1 MLDSIGSASF
11 RPPPPPPG
19 AGGQSSLSDE
29 ETSLIEETL
38 SGYDA
43 DNLTQSDAASIVEAF
58 AEAGIAPSS
67 AFADKLAEEG
77 FDAREIGDLAGV
89 GPSETGQP
97 PPPPPPPSSGGSGN
111 LDLTDAVD
119 YLETL
124 FEGKDESET
133 DNASITAQLAERFGL
148 SEGESL
154 INITV

>member
-1 MLDSIGSASF
+1 MVDSIGSASF

-19 AGGQSSLSDE
+19 ASGQASLSDDQ
-29 ETSLIEETL
+29 TSLIEETL

-67 AFADKLAEEG
+67 AFADKLAEVG
-77 FDAREIGDLAGV
+77 FDAREIGDLAGAKS
-89 GPSETGQP
+89 SESGQP
-97 PPPPPPPSSGGSGN
+97 PPPPSGSGN

-124 FEGKDESET
+124 FDEKDETAT
-133 DNASITAQLAERFGL
+133 DNSSITAKLAERFGL

>member
-1 MLDSIGSASF
+1 MVDSIGSASF

-19 AGGQSSLSDE
+19 ASGQASLSDDQ
-29 ETSLIEETL
+29 TSLIEETL

-67 AFADKLAEEG
+67 AFADKLAEVG
-77 FDAREIGDLAGV
+77 FDAREIGDLAGAKS
-89 GPSETGQP
+89 SESGQP
-97 PPPPPPPSSGGSGN
+97 PPPPSGSGN

-124 FEGKDESET
+124 FDEKDETAT
-133 DNASITAQLAERFGL
+133 DNSSITAQLAERFGL

>member
-1 MLDSIGSASF
+1 MVDSIGSASF

-19 AGGQSSLSDE
+19 AGGQSSLSDD

-38 SGYDA
+38 SSYDA
-43 DNLTQSDAASIVEAF
+43 DSLTESDAASIVEAF
-58 AEAGIAPSS
+58 SEAGIAPNS
-67 AFADKLAEEG
+67 AFADKLAEIG
-77 FDAREIGDLAGV
+77 FDARELGDLAGAK
-89 GPSETGQP
+89 PSESGQP
-97 PPPPPPPSSGGSGN
+97 PPPPSGSSN

-124 FEGKDESET
+124 FEDKDQTAT
-133 DNASITAQLAERFGL
+133 DNSSITAQLAQRFGL

>member
-1 MLDSIGSASF
+1 MVDSIGSASF

-19 AGGQSSLSDE
+19 TGGQSSLNEDQ
-29 ETSLIEETL
+29 TSLIEETL

-58 AEAGIAPSS
+58 ADAGITPSS
-67 AFADKLAEEG
+67 AFADKLAEVG
-77 FDAREIGDLAGV
+77 FDAREIGDLAGAK
-89 GPSETGQP
+89 PSESGR
-97 PPPPPPPSSGGSGN
+97 PPPPPSGSGN

-124 FEGKDESET
+124 FDEKDETAT
-133 DNASITAQLAERFGL
+133 DNSSITAQLAERFGL

-154 INITV
+154 INIKV

>member
-1 MLDSIGSASF
+1 MVDSIGRASF
-11 RPPPPPPG
+11 RPPPPPPS
-19 AGGQSSLSDE
+19 AGGQSSLSDDQ
-29 ETSLIEETL
+29 TSLIEETL

-58 AEAGIAPSS
+58 AEAGITPSS
-67 AFADKLAEEG
+67 AFADKLAEVG
-77 FDAREIGDLAGV
+77 FDAREIGDLAGAKP
-89 GPSETGQP
+89 GESGRP
-97 PPPPPPPSSGGSGN
+97 PLPPSGSGN

-124 FEGKDESET
+124 FDEKDETAT
-133 DNASITAQLAERFGL
+133 DNSSITAQLAERFGL

>member
-1 MLDSIGSASF
+1 MVDSIGSASF

-19 AGGQSSLSDE
+19 AGGQSSLSED

-43 DNLTQSDAASIVEAF
+43 DSLTESDAASIVEAF
-58 AEAGIAPSS
+58 SEAGIAPNS
-67 AFADKLAEEG
+67 AFADKLAEIG
-77 FDAREIGDLAGV
+77 FDAREIGDLAGAR
-89 GPSETGQP
+89 PSESGH
-97 PPPPPPPSSGGSGN
+97 PPPPPPSGSSN

-124 FEGKDESET
+124 FEEKDQSAT
-133 DNASITAQLAERFGL
+133 DNSSITAQLAEKFGL

>member
-1 MLDSIGSASF
+1 MVDSIGSANF
-11 RPPPPPPG
+11 RPPPPG
-19 AGGQSSLSDE
+19 ADGQSSLSDDQ
-29 ETSLIEETL
+29 TSLIEETL

-43 DNLTQSDAASIVEAF
+43 GNLSESDAASIVEAF

-67 AFADKLAEEG
+67 AFADKLAEIG

-89 GPSETGQP
+89 GTTEGGQRP
-97 PPPPPPPSSGGSGN
+97 TPPSGSSN

-124 FEGKDESET
+124 FDQKDETET
-133 DNASITAQLAERFGL
+133 DNSSITAQLAERFGL

>member
-1 MLDSIGSASF
+1 MVDSIGSASF

-19 AGGQSSLSDE
+19 AGGQSSLNDDQ
-29 ETSLIEETL
+29 TSLIEETL

-43 DNLTQSDAASIVEAF
+43 DSLTESDAQSIVEAF

-67 AFADKLAEEG
+67 AFADKLAEIG
-77 FDAREIGDLAGV
+77 FDARELRDLAG
-89 GPSETGQP
+89 PSEAGQR
-97 PPPPPPPSSGGSGN
+97 PPPPPSSGSN

-124 FEGKDESET
+124 FDEKDETET
-133 DNASITAQLAERFGL
+133 DNSSITAQLAERFGL

>member
-1 MLDSIGSASF
+1 MVDSIGSANF
-11 RPPPPPPG
+11 RPPPPPPA
-19 AGGQSSLSDE
+19 AGGQSSLSE
-29 ETSLIEETL
+29 EQTSLIEETL

-43 DNLTQSDAASIVEAF
+43 DNLSESDAASIVEAF

-67 AFADKLAEEG
+67 AFAGKLAEIG

-89 GPSETGQP
+89 GTTEGGQK
-97 PPPPPPPSSGGSGN
+97 PPPPPSSSSN

-124 FEGKDESET
+124 FDEKDETAT
-133 DNASITAQLAERFGL
+133 DNSSITAQLAERFGL

>member
-1 MLDSIGSASF
+1 MVDSIGSASF

-19 AGGQSSLSDE
+19 AGGQSSLSDDQ
-29 ETSLIEETL
+29 TSLIEETL

-43 DNLTQSDAASIVEAF
+43 DSLTESDAQSIVEAF

-67 AFADKLAEEG
+67 AFADKLAEIG
-77 FDAREIGDLAGV
+77 FNAREIGDLAGART
-89 GPSETGQP
+89 SETGQP
-97 PPPPPPPSSGGSGN
+97 PPPPGSSSN

-124 FEGKDESET
+124 FEQKDETET
-133 DNASITAQLAERFGL
+133 DNSSITAQLAERFGL